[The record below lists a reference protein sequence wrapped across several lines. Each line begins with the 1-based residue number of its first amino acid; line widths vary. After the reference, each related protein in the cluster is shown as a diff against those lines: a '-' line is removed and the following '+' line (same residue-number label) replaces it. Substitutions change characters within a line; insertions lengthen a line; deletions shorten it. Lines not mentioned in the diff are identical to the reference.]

1 MKRNRIFLII
11 FLLSTLC
18 GCGFVKQKNGLTL
31 QGNCYDNISEFL
43 NYSEADDISELSQA
57 YLKNVSYKI
66 TNLDE
71 GEMMATIDIMIP
83 NVTDTLSEIIDSI
96 MKDDEQEE
104 SYIEL
109 RDKVKDEFIEKLL
122 NGEFELESST
132 IKVPVEDVGGVYKIV
147 STDEMTELI
156 YKDIITAYIEVI
168 SDIGGEN

>member
-1 MKRNRIFLII
+1 M
-11 FLLSTLC
+11 
-18 GCGFVKQKNGLTL
+18 
-31 QGNCYDNISEFL
+31 
-43 NYSEADDISELSQA
+43 AQA

-71 GEMMATIDIMIP
+71 SEMMATIDIMIP

-104 SYIEL
+104 SYIDL

-132 IKVPVEDVGGVYKIV
+132 IKVPIEEVDGVYKIV
-147 STDEMTELI
+147 STDELTELI